1 MNDSTNDDT
10 KSRAHELEQ
19 LFNELDETD
28 FLPPEEDMHALAVIM
43 RANRMCGRAL
53 ERACDWAPTE
63 ANPAW
68 SREFSFDMQM
78 AFIAG
83 RAYQVAGG

>member
-1 MNDSTNDDT
+1 MTFTNGT
-10 KSRAHELEQ
+10 GNSRAHELER
-19 LFNELDETD
+19 LFNALDDPSD
-28 FLPPEEDMHALAVIM
+28 FLPTEEDMHALAVLM
-43 RANRMCGRAL
+43 RANRTCGRAL

-83 RAYQVAGG
+83 RAYDRVTA